1 MAGTGGARPGS
12 GRKPLYEELRVRN
25 LCIAAIEQIHG
36 TLQDGLVSLLQSGEP
51 TLIKFV
57 YEHAIGK
64 PKEQINIDAIQSI
77 EQIQIIQIPDNGR
90 DLPLLTTDVTDAD
103 N

>member
-64 PKEQINIDAIQSI
+64 PKENINIDAIQSV
-77 EQIQIIQIPDNGR
+77 EQIQVIQIPDNGR
-90 DLPLLTTDVTDAD
+90 DIPAITTEIIDAD

>member
-1 MAGTGGARPGS
+1 MAGTGGARPGA
-12 GRKPLYEELRVRN
+12 GRRPLHEELRVRN

-64 PKEQINIDAIQSI
+64 PKENINIDAIQSI
-77 EQIQIIQIPDNGR
+77 EQIQVIQIPDNGR
-90 DLPLLTTDVTDAD
+90 DIPTISAEIINDG

>member
-1 MAGTGGARPGS
+1 MAGLGGARPGA
-12 GRKPLYEELRVRN
+12 GRKPLHEELRVRN

-64 PKEQINIDAIQSI
+64 PKENINIDAIQSI
-77 EQIQIIQIPDNGR
+77 EQIQVIQIPDNGR
-90 DLPLLTTDVTDAD
+90 DIPAITTEIIDAD

>member
-1 MAGTGGARPGS
+1 MAGTGGPRPGS

-64 PKEQINIDAIQSI
+64 PKENINIDAIQSI
-77 EQIQIIQIPDNGR
+77 EQIQVIQIPDNGR
-90 DLPLLTTDVTDAD
+90 DLPAITTEIIDAD